1 MRRRRFLAALTAG
14 LGTLAGCSDPGPRPT
29 TTTTDGRPTGSP
41 PTTATTREGTETE
54 TRTDTETET
63 TVLEDATNVVEEGAD
78 PNGETAVDDV
88 VEPLVTDGAT
98 LYFPEG
104 TYLVDGLS
112 PENVSNLTLYGE
124 DGTTL
129 KPPDD
134 ISNDN
139 WIYFK
144 EMSGFQFE
152 SFTLDNTATD
162 VNPAHLFNVTGGTNR
177 IKDVTVS
184 GYREDREHCLR
195 PWCEGSDTTL
205 TLKNVRL
212 PDGNT
217 DGAAVYVPSYSQ
229 FNTNQDPGELVFE
242 DCYVENFSQGVYA
255 SGHGGPLR
263 FTGGEYANCGI
274 AQIRVGGAHNETV
287 VEDVTIRVDKP
298 ASPIDEK
305 PNMRGIWVRE
315 GSNTTID
322 NCDIRYGDL
331 SGSYSGGAIMVHFYQ
346 GSTTIKN
353 TDIEVSDTVPAL
365 VVQSPTDVSISSVP
379 APSIETEPDSWD
391 VTVEN
396 VTVTG
401 DATKKSAMIVKGRD
415 GNSLTDCC
423 ITQSGKQRNGMSFSY
438 LTDNAVTNATIDVS
452 GTPIVED
459 NATVSTS
466 NVSEN
471 GSCSASTTTT
481 GTTTQ

>member
-1 MRRRRFLAALTAG
+1 
-14 LGTLAGCSDPGPRPT
+14 
-29 TTTTDGRPTGSP
+29 
-41 PTTATTREGTETE
+41 
-54 TRTDTETET
+54 
-63 TVLEDATNVVEEGAD
+63 
-78 PNGETAVDDV
+78 
-88 VEPLVTDGAT
+88 
-98 LYFPEG
+98 
-104 TYLVDGLS
+104 
-112 PENVSNLTLYGE
+112 
-124 DGTTL
+124 
-129 KPPDD
+129 
-134 ISNDN
+134 
-139 WIYFK
+139 
-144 EMSGFQFE
+144 
-152 SFTLDNTATD
+152 
-162 VNPAHLFNVTGGTNR
+162 
-177 IKDVTVS
+177 
-184 GYREDREHCLR
+184 
-195 PWCEGSDTTL
+195 
-205 TLKNVRL
+205 
-212 PDGNT
+212 
-217 DGAAVYVPSYSQ
+217 
-229 FNTNQDPGELVFE
+229 
-242 DCYVENFSQGVYA
+242 
-255 SGHGGPLR
+255 
-263 FTGGEYANCGI
+263 
-274 AQIRVGGAHNETV
+274 
-287 VEDVTIRVDKP
+287 VTIRVDKP
-298 ASPIDEK
+298 AGPIEQK

-401 DATKKSAMIVKGRD
+401 DATKKSAMIVNGRD

-423 ITQSGKQRNGMSFSY
+423 ITQSGKQRNGMSFSH
-438 LTDNAVTNATIDVS
+438 LTNNAVTNATIDVS